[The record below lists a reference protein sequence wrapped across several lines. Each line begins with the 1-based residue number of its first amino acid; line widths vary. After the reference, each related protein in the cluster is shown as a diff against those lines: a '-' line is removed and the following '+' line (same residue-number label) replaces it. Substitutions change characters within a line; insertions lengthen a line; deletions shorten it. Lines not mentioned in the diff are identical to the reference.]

1 MPFGAFLADVA
12 FLVLRQESEHHT
24 AGQTQTAG
32 HQRHRGGILFAVA
45 HHGGAG
51 KELIDAIVAVAG
63 GGWIVSG
70 QTMREPAG
78 FLELVRQGEPVH
90 AVGHVLRLR
99 LAYRGGLGLA
109 DLAVGGHGGHD
120 AGFRVGQ
127 AGGRLGRIDGRM
139 RGGVV
144 VERVGIIL
152 MLERHAGGGAGHRQ
166 PVVAQ
171 APVHRERGRE
181 LPALDVVPDSGAD
194 TMVVR

>member
-1 MPFGAFLADVA
+1 
-12 FLVLRQESEHHT
+12 
-24 AGQTQTAG
+24 
-32 HQRHRGGILFAVA
+32 
-45 HHGGAG
+45 
-51 KELIDAIVAVAG
+51 
-63 GGWIVSG
+63 
-70 QTMREPAG
+70 
-78 FLELVRQGEPVH
+78 
-90 AVGHVLRLR
+90 
-99 LAYRGGLGLA
+99 
-109 DLAVGGHGGHD
+109 
-120 AGFRVGQ
+120 
-127 AGGRLGRIDGRM
+127 M